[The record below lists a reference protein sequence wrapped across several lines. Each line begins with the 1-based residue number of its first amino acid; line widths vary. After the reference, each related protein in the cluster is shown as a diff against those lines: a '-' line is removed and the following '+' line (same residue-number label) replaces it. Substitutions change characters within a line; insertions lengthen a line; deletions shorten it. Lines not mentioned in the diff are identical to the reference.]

1 MTTIAIMQPYFAPYA
16 GYFRLMEEADIFVLY
31 DCVQF
36 PRRGWVHRNKM
47 PSIQQEPQWLT
58 LPLQKQPRD
67 TRIIDLRFADNA
79 QDAWTK
85 RLQSFLHANH
95 NAMVWKQFAL
105 LSGTPCEF
113 ISALMKYTC
122 SALDIQ
128 TTWKRSSDLELPST
142 LKGQHRILEIVR
154 HFGGTRYINV
164 PGGVGLYDHTTFA
177 QQNVQLQFFEQY
189 RGSYASIFE
198 RLLLEE
204 HPQIK
209 QEIVENC
216 HYQTELLSPSNQ
228 D

>member
-1 MTTIAIMQPYFAPYA
+1 MTTISIMQPYFAPYA
-16 GYFRLMEEADIFVLY
+16 GYFRLMEAADIFVIY

-36 PRRGWVHRNKM
+36 PRRGWVHRNKITSM
-47 PSIQQEPQWLT
+47 LQESQWLT
-58 LPLQKQPRD
+58 LPLQKQPRE
-67 TRIIDLRFADNA
+67 TLIKDLQFADKA

-85 RLQSFLHANH
+85 RLQSFQHANK
-95 NAMVWKQFAL
+95 NSGIWDQFAT

-113 ISALMKYTC
+113 ISALMRYTC
-122 SALDIQ
+122 STLDIQ
-128 TTWKRSSDLELPST
+128 TTWKCSSDLQLPST

-154 HFGGTRYINV
+154 RFDGTKYINV
-164 PGGVGLYDHTTFA
+164 AGGVELYDHNTFA
-177 QQNVQLQFFEQY
+177 KHNIQLQFFEQY

-216 HYQTELLSPSNQ
+216 RYQTELFNPSNQ

>member
-1 MTTIAIMQPYFAPYA
+1 MTTVAIMQPYFAPYA
-16 GYFRLMEEADIFVLY
+16 GYFRLMTAADIFVTY

-47 PSIQQEPQWLT
+47 PSIQQESQWLT
-58 LPLQKQPRD
+58 LPLQKQPRE
-67 TRIIDLRFADNA
+67 TLIKDLQFADQA

-85 RLQSFLHANH
+85 RLQSFHHANQ
-95 NAMVWKQFAL
+95 NSGVWNQFAT
-105 LSGTPCEF
+105 LSGTPCNF
-113 ISALMKYTC
+113 ISDLLKYTC
-122 SALDIQ
+122 STLDIQ
-128 TTWKRSSDLELPST
+128 TTWKRSSDLQLPPT

-154 HFGGTRYINV
+154 HFGGTKYINV
-164 PGGVGLYDHTTFA
+164 PGGVGLYDLSAFA
-177 QQNVQLQFFEQY
+177 QHNIQLQFFEQY